1 MQRTANIGVRPFQGI
16 NMSRLKELL
25 EQAKKRSIL
34 LEKQKE
40 LQKQAQI
47 ISQEIDLNPE
57 RRGDNLRLL
66 RAYMNEY
73 QDNFVAMLG
82 IGSQSNYS
90 KLETGDSLLDDI
102 DARRIESDMGLPIG
116 WLERNNGDAIF
127 LSNDEFQLIKAIRQS
142 PPEATL
148 ALTEAVRKLSQINSK
163 VLK

>member
-1 MQRTANIGVRPFQGI
+1 
-16 NMSRLKELL
+16 MSRLKELL